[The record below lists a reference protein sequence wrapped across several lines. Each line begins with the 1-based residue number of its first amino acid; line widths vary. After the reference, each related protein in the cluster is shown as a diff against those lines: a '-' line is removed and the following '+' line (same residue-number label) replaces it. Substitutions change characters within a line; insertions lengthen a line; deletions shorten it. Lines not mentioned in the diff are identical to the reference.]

1 MTSST
6 SPAAAGSP
14 EPTPA
19 YRWFV
24 AGDWNAFFALLLDNV
39 VNMVVLASLLT
50 GAFGFPSEIIYRR
63 MLPGTALG
71 VLAGDLVYTWLAIRL
86 ARRSGRGDVT
96 AMPLGLDTPSTIG
109 MALAVLGPAF
119 LAHNAALA
127 AQGVAAGEAV
137 ERAAMA
143 AWGVG
148 MAVML
153 LIGAVKVGFSF
164 AGDWVRRNVPTAGL
178 LGSIGGIGLAL
189 LSFLPLV
196 DIFRAPIVGMV
207 ALGLVLYALVARIEL
222 PGSLPGAAVAVAV
235 GTLLYYVL
243 GPQGWLGD
251 TPFRTPELAVRFA
264 FPVPTWLGVQALGE
278 ALPYLPIAVPFG
290 LLTIV
295 GGINVS
301 ESARAAGD
309 DFGTRDILLTE
320 AVATLVAGLCGG
332 VAQST
337 PYIGHPA
344 YKAMGARAGYTFA
357 TGLAVGLGGMLGW
370 ISFIADALPLAAV
383 VPLLLFVGLE
393 ITTQA
398 FHASPERHAPAVAF
412 AFLPIVACLLL
423 IRQDT
428 LLGSLAGAINGAGAE
443 LGATGVAAV
452 NRIVAQVTE
461 ATHAGTVVGLGHGFI
476 LTAMLWGSFFA
487 LIIDR
492 QLWRAALFIAI
503 AGAMTLFGII
513 HSARPDGGLYW
524 PWASPSAMSVQ
535 WALGYFALA
544 SVIAGLG
551 LLRGRAA
558 PASR

>member
-1 MTSST
+1 MTTST
-6 SPAAAGSP
+6 RTATAGSP
-14 EPTPA
+14 EATPA

-39 VNMVVLASLLT
+39 VNLVVLASLLT

-119 LAHNAALA
+119 LAHRAALG
-127 AQGVAAGEAV
+127 AQGVAAGEAA

-189 LSFLPLV
+189 LSFFPLV

-222 PGSLPGAAVAVAV
+222 PGRLPGAAVAVAV

-251 TPFRTPELAVRFA
+251 TPFRTPALAVRLA
-264 FPVPTWLGVQALGE
+264 FPVPTWLGVPALGE

-428 LLGSLAGAINGAGAE
+428 LLGALAGAINGADAE
-443 LGATGVAAV
+443 LGATGVDAV
-452 NRIVAQVTE
+452 NRIVAQ
-461 ATHAGTVVGLGHGFI
+461 AADSTHAGIVMGLGHGFI

-513 HSARPDGGLYW
+513 HSARPDAGLYW
-524 PWASPSAMSVQ
+524 PWASPSAMSLQ

-544 SVIAGLG
+544 AVIAGLG
-551 LLRGRAA
+551 PLRGRAA